1 MLVYILQTFG
11 LFIMDYLR
19 IINYSLLIILGLII
33 IAKRFKIKAYPFI
46 ITAWICP
53 ILLGFYMIES
63 YFSNITLNFFFT
75 LIFYI
80 IYMSYTSLPNIIITV
95 LAITLRKKGVKGQI
109 SIRAPKST
117 ITFPIERE
125 LIFISY
131 ATADSEYFQIP
142 RITQIL
148 TRYPE
153 IDEILYWESDMHDDI
168 YRYMD
173 TNLKRCKIVLLFC
186 SKNSLYSEAVIMEWS
201 SALKLNKKIIPV
213 FIEPD
218 DIPTLLTTKLGVQFN
233 KSDPYYTIEE
243 IYKMILKKLEIES
256 VREFTKFIIPK
267 WITQKDFEE
276 LNIET
281 TEDSSVFD
289 SDIPSNDLGKQIALI
304 LQNNNFYVPDL
315 EVLQKQKKPKKID
328 RSSFGSELKQFMCFA
343 ELKDNPDDIALS
355 IKIQKITDSTSKV
368 FITIRGRRN
377 WVLKEL
383 LKDIDSKLIEMKN
396 KTELIRNYSGRIIS
410 LLEWISDIEKF
421 LRRHLGSNVNYIE
434 EIIDQY
440 KNEQINEEE
449 FVIKGTQLLGKGFI
463 TVFIKN
469 IPLILKEKKKILDK
483 KPLDQTPVAF

>member
-1 MLVYILQTFG
+1 MLVYILQTAELSYG
-11 LFIMDYLR
+11 LIMGYLA
-19 IINYSLLIILGLII
+19 IIYYPLLIILGIII
-33 IAKRFKIKAYPFI
+33 IARRFKIKAYPFI
-46 ITAWICP
+46 ITAWIYP
-53 ILLGFYMIES
+53 IL
-63 YFSNITLNFFFT
+63 FS
-75 LIFYI
+75 FYI
-80 IYMSYTSLPNIIITV
+80 IEFFISYISLNFITYMVYISFPGIIITV

-142 RITQIL
+142 RMTQIL
-148 TRYPE
+148 TSYPE

-173 TNLKRCKIVLLFC
+173 INLKRCKIVLLFC

-421 LRRHLGSNVNYIE
+421 LRRHLGSNVKYIE

-440 KNEQINEEE
+440 KNEQINDEE

-483 KPLDQTPVAF
+483 KLLDQTPVAF